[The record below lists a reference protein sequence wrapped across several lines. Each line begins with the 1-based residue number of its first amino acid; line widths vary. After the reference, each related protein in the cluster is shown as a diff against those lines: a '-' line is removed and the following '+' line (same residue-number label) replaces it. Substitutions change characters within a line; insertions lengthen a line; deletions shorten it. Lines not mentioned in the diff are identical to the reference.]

1 LFRPLD
7 TFITIADF
15 TWPTD
20 AVVPRGLLED
30 AGIETHLKDEL
41 TVQVYNLYSNAVG
54 GVKLQVR
61 SADVE
66 EARNILREA
75 GYLQEGPP
83 EDAGV
88 WLELERITRSIPL
101 LGRIELLAARLLV
114 LVALVLIIVI
124 VPIAISAQPTLAE
137 RITAHEW
144 CVQRVQHNGKDLE
157 VRSTSDGGLV
167 VLYMDCPERITFSK
181 NGEVVLPG
189 LDTERQSASW
199 SIQDGKLLFAE
210 LMAHEAV
217 YGAPFLITVDNEFLT
232 LRSGTTTILC
242 KRYFWGW

>member
-1 LFRPLD
+1 MFRPLD

-75 GYLQEGPP
+75 GYLVEGPL
-83 EDAGV
+83 EENGI
-88 WLELERITRSIPL
+88 WLELDHVTRSIPL

-114 LVALVLIIVI
+114 LVTIVLIIVI
-124 VPIAISAQPTLAE
+124 VPVAISAQPTLAE

-144 CVQRVQHNGKDLE
+144 CVQRVQHNGNDME
-157 VRSTSDGGLV
+157 VNSTDVLV
-167 VLYMDCPERITFSK
+167 TFEDCPERITFSK

-199 SIQDGKLLFAE
+199 SIQDGKLLLEE
-210 LMAHEAV
+210 LVAHEAV

-232 LRSGTTTILC
+232 LRSGTTTIMC

>member
-61 SADVE
+61 AADVE

-75 GYLQEGPP
+75 GYLVEGPP
-83 EDAGV
+83 EENGI
-88 WLELERITRSIPL
+88 WLELDHVTRSIPL

-114 LVALVLIIVI
+114 LVAIVLIIVI

-144 CVQRVQHNGKDLE
+144 CVQRVQHNDKDLD
-157 VRSTSDGGLV
+157 VRSTDAFLSFD
-167 VLYMDCPERITFSK
+167 DCPERIVFSP

-189 LDTERQSASW
+189 LDSERQSVSW
-199 SIQDGKLLFAE
+199 TIEDDALLFE
-210 LMAHEAV
+210 DLLAHETV

>member
-1 LFRPLD
+1 MD
-7 TFITIADF
+7 TFVTIADF

-61 SADVE
+61 AADVE
-66 EARNILREA
+66 QARTILREA
-75 GYLQEGPP
+75 GFLKDGPP
-83 EDAGV
+83 EEAGI
-88 WLELERITRSIPL
+88 WLELDRITRDIPIL
-101 LGRIELLAARLLV
+101 DRIELLAARLLV
-114 LVALVLIIVI
+114 LVAIVLIIVI

-137 RITAHEW
+137 RITAHDW

-157 VRSTSDGGLV
+157 VRSTDAFLSFDE
-167 VLYMDCPERITFSK
+167 CPERIVFSP

-189 LDTERQSASW
+189 LDTERQSVSW
-199 SIQDGKLLFAE
+199 TIEDDALLFE
-210 LMAHEAV
+210 DLLAHETV

-242 KRYFWGW
+242 KRQFWGW

>member
-1 LFRPLD
+1 MNSMD
-7 TFITIADF
+7 TFVTIVDF

-61 SADVE
+61 AADVE
-66 EARNILREA
+66 QARTILREA
-75 GYLQEGPP
+75 GFLKDGPP
-83 EDAGV
+83 EEAAI
-88 WLELERITRSIPL
+88 WLELDRITREIPL

-114 LVALVLIIVI
+114 LVAIVLIIVI

-137 RITAHEW
+137 RITAHDW
-144 CVQRVQHNGKDLE
+144 CVQRVQYNDKDLE
-157 VRSTSDGGLV
+157 VRSTDLLV
-167 VLYMDCPERITFSK
+167 AFEECHERLTFGK
-181 NGEVVLPG
+181 NGAVVLPG

-199 SIQDGKLLFAE
+199 SIQDGKLLLEE
-210 LMAHEAV
+210 LVAHEVV

-242 KRYFWGW
+242 KRQFWG